1 MDKLLVSLLLV
12 IMVLLVLLFSMFFLL
27 VFYRMQEV
35 KSKKKIKEYI
45 EDRKG
50 DWYEYLLGEGMRI
63 EDLKPNGSLEH
74 KAIDE
79 LFFRFSYHFTS
90 DEINERINAFAALY
104 MSDYYN
110 KDLSSRSSGV
120 RINTL
125 NKISLYNLTFML
137 EPVSKILRKKKVYPK
152 AEYLLLYEIIIKFS
166 RTDFVAHFIHPK
178 VTLGEFDYKKLLLEL
193 DETQIS
199 LLAEDFTVLPDML
212 KLTLIEIV
220 GVRHY
225 LDWLPL
231 LHECLDSPAQELRI
245 RALKSIAELEVAD
258 ADALKLYEGFSYSDV
273 WEERLMTAK
282 IFRSAPTEEALPV
295 LKHLIKDSTYPV
307 RAQAA
312 KSMKSLKNGQ
322 QALYSV
328 ITTSSDEFAVD
339 VAEEMFGKE

>member
-12 IMVLLVLLFSMFFLL
+12 IVALLIILFGMFFLL
-27 VFYRMQEV
+27 VFYRMQEM
-35 KSKKKIKEYI
+35 KNKKGIREYI
-45 EDRKG
+45 EARKD
-50 DWYEYLLGEGMRI
+50 DWYEYLLGDGMPI
-63 EDLKPNGSLEH
+63 EVLMPNGPLELE
-74 KAIDE
+74 AIDE
-79 LFFRFSYHFTS
+79 LFFRFSYHFSS
-90 DEINERINAFAALY
+90 DEINKKVNTFAALY
-104 MSDYYN
+104 MSDYYSKN
-110 KDLSSRSSGV
+110 LHSRSSGV
-120 RINTL
+120 RINAL
-125 NKISLYNLTFML
+125 NKISLFNLTFML
-137 EPVSKILRKKKVYPK
+137 DPVSKVLAKRKIYPK
-152 AEYLLLYEIIIKFS
+152 AEYLLIYEIIIKFS
-166 RTDFVAHFIHPK
+166 RTDFIAHFIHPK
-178 VTLGEFDYKKLLLEL
+178 VPLGEFDYKRLLLEL

-199 LLAEDFTVLPDML
+199 LLAEDFNELPDVL
-212 KLTLIEIV
+212 QLTLIEII

-245 RALKSIAELEVAD
+245 RALKSIAKLEV
-258 ADALKLYEGFSYSDV
+258 ADALKLYEVFSHSDV

-312 KSMKSLKNGQ
+312 KSIKSLKNGQ

-339 VAEEMFGKE
+339 VAEEMLGKE